1 MIKKFEEFINES
13 YTKSWLQQLYKT
25 SQDGE
30 RIIQRMLINKG
41 KVNNGLYLF
50 LTDGELQPGIY
61 DRFDFIFNASDFED
75 GDLKLKLNR
84 IKNSLCCITDFNR
97 LDEYVF
103 EQIAQESLT
112 NTIVGFVNI
121 NDDYDCD
128 WFDDNL
134 ISTLSERISVSS
146 VENTEI
152 IKIQV
157 SDENNKRAKE
167 IATTTADVFMKEV
180 KNIYNLTNVSVI
192 DKASLEEN
200 PYNINIV
207 KQLLIVGAI
216 GFVLSSGII
225 FLIFYFDTTIKSSK
239 DIEEKLGLPVIGN
252 ITLIDKKGE

>member
-1 MIKKFEEFINES
+1 MKMLRVNLTIFSYIKYIIKKNDIMIKKFEEFINES

-103 EQIAQESLT
+103 EQISQESLT

-134 ISTLSERISVSS
+134 ISTLSERISV
-146 VENTEI
+146 
-152 IKIQV
+152 
-157 SDENNKRAKE
+157 
-167 IATTTADVFMKEV
+167 
-180 KNIYNLTNVSVI
+180 Y
-192 DKASLEEN
+192 
-200 PYNINIV
+200 
-207 KQLLIVGAI
+207 
-216 GFVLSSGII
+216 
-225 FLIFYFDTTIKSSK
+225 
-239 DIEEKLGLPVIGN
+239 KL
-252 ITLIDKKGE
+252 

>member
-13 YTKSWLQQLYKT
+13 YTNSWLEQLYKT

-30 RIIQRMLINKG
+30 RIISRILISKG
-41 KVNNGLYLF
+41 KVNDGLYLF
-50 LTDGELQPGIY
+50 LTDGELQPEIY
-61 DRFDFIFNASDFED
+61 DRFDFIFNASDLED

-134 ISTLSERISVSS
+134 ISTLSERISVY
-146 VENTEI
+146 
-152 IKIQV
+152 
-157 SDENNKRAKE
+157 R
-167 IATTTADVFMKEV
+167 
-180 KNIYNLTNVSVI
+180 L
-192 DKASLEEN
+192 
-200 PYNINIV
+200 
-207 KQLLIVGAI
+207 
-216 GFVLSSGII
+216 
-225 FLIFYFDTTIKSSK
+225 
-239 DIEEKLGLPVIGN
+239 
-252 ITLIDKKGE
+252 